1 MISSG
6 ISKAN
11 NHEFKLS
18 CDYKDQ
24 TWDWAI
30 DDEYIYHYFKK
41 DLTRKFKITKWYKYN
56 SYEEW
61 QKSKMKKMI
70 SLYGVEEQKVKSK
83 LFDKRDVY
91 ISLTRGE
98 ITVRQQDSSTGQ
110 SGMYRM
116 KNCKVKK

>member
-18 CDYKDQ
+18 CDYKNQ
-24 TWDWAI
+24 KWDWAI
-30 DDEYIYHYFKK
+30 DDKYVYHYFKK

-83 LFDKRDVY
+83 LMM
-91 ISLTRGE
+91 
-98 ITVRQQDSSTGQ
+98 STKQ
-110 SGMYRM
+110 V
-116 KNCKVKK
+116 N